1 MCDLRWPASAGKLCR
16 GLYPSCGSEHHAWC
30 GGGRP
35 VSSHHLRRHT
45 SSRRVSSSSP
55 PPPPPTTPAA
65 AENANGHFGATRCL
79 PVDDCHAHVQVFMT
93 GERHFRHLMTAGWTF
108 GIPVASLDK
117 ERDSRRWLKSLLNG
131 CASLDSGSM
140 FTRRWSKASPT
151 VVQALLNG
159 SSKLTEPWFKVL
171 RESSSL
177 IQRAAASCFPTM
189 DRSLALPS
197 ACSVLQTT
205 MGHAK

>member
-79 PVDDCHAHVQVFMT
+79 PVDDCHAHVQ
-93 GERHFRHLMTAGWTF
+93 
-108 GIPVASLDK
+108 ASLDK